1 MPMNGSFRR
10 GGPFS
15 FIGLRF
21 ACLEKLIG
29 ELLFASARQPV
40 VAQQPRL
47 ELREVRVYDVGRVG
61 DADVHVVVPCEQVRE
76 IAPDAQVGAA
86 QRLVRVV
93 GLTRSHL
100 LRPLVE
106 VLAPLVV
113 PFLESTHEGL
123 LVRLGKHVR
132 QPLELAGGLR
142 LWPGGQVLPHSLLL
156 VELADLYWD
165 AAECFQ
171 QAAPSVAHDA

>member
-100 LRPLVE
+100 LR
-106 VLAPLVV
+106 
-113 PFLESTHEGL
+113 
-123 LVRLGKHVR
+123 
-132 QPLELAGGLR
+132 